1 MKRYLDNSMT
11 FGEYVSLIDRLLAD
25 NQTTGTNQ
33 SESMVHY
40 GRLNRQRMARL
51 EKTINLDESV
61 RKSISS
67 NTRRQVWLILTEGWC
82 GDAAQNIPAIEKV
95 AAASDLIETRYI
107 LRDENRELMDEF
119 LTEGARSIPK
129 LIALDAETHDVL
141 FTWGARPQAAQS
153 LFKKRKTEGVEKS
166 VITEELQ
173 RWYNADRG
181 VSVQRELAVLVAATR
196 PANVSRPGDG
206 CTTSARGLRVGS
218 PFSTRTS

>member
-107 LRDENRELMDEF
+107 LRDENLELMDEF

-181 VSVQRELAVLVAATR
+181 VSIQRELAALVAATR
-196 PANVSRPGDG
+196 PANVSAA
-206 CTTSARGLRVGS
+206 TN
-218 PFSTRTS
+218 